1 MLFVMSVGYLST
13 AEIDSA
19 KCTTLHTLSYEEH
32 GGQLS
37 TTSLS
42 WNSTGSVIAVSYP
55 FTVCLYLGI
64 NICFFIFFH
73 KGKGLALL
81 NLQILQIMLK
91 NVCSNFF

>member
-1 MLFVMSVGYLST
+1 MSVGYLST

-19 KCTTLHTLSYEEH
+19 KCTALHTLSYEEH

-55 FTVCLYLGI
+55 FTVCLYLGDKYPLFYI
-64 NICFFIFFH
+64 FFI
-73 KGKGLALL
+73 KER
-81 NLQILQIMLK
+81 
-91 NVCSNFF
+91 V